1 MASKPFS
8 KSFFAFYRFVRR
20 RLGNPPGQHHH
31 RRNTSEIPAHP
42 EIIQGYPLA
51 SEDDDKLPNQVL
63 MLDIEGGLLRSRSL
77 FPYFML
83 LAIEAGSFLR
93 GLILL
98 CLYPFICCLTQEIQS
113 RVMVMVCFLGLREEK
128 VARVARAMLPK
139 HFLEDIGREGFEIA
153 RRFKRVVGL
162 SRMIP
167 RVMVEEFLKE
177 YIGLDLVMGREV
189 KMVRGRYVGLLEMES
204 DQKRLGLENLEGIEM
219 VWFGSSSSYFSH
231 DRHQLFTCCKEVYL
245 VTPEQKKQWSAL
257 PGDEYPRPL
266 IFHDGRLAFRPTPQ
280 ATLAM
285 FMWLPF
291 AIPLTVLRTLVF
303 VNLPY
308 SISLPIGTASGV
320 TTRVINSPISAT
332 GNGKHHEALAHQSN
346 YNNPQGRLYVCN
358 HRTLLDP
365 VYISVML
372 NKKVTAVT
380 YSVSRVSELLSPI
393 QTIRLTRNRD
403 EDRRRMEHSLQ
414 KGDLV
419 ICPEGT
425 TCREPYLLRFSPLF
439 VELVDEVY
447 PVALLNW
454 SNMFYGTSTGRS
466 KYLDHFYYFMNPH
479 PAYII
484 EFMDRMPTYV
494 AINGRRCESFE
505 VANMVQGEIGRVLG
519 FEPTKLSRKDKYL
532 ILAGNEGI
540 VDTKQ

>member
-8 KSFFAFYRFVRR
+8 KSVFTFYRFVRW
-20 RLGNPPGQHHH
+20 RLGNPTGQHHH
-31 RRNTSEIPAHP
+31 RRSTSGIPTFP
-42 EIIQGYPLA
+42 EIIEGFPA
-51 SEDDDKLPNQVL
+51 ACKDDAQIQNEVL
-63 MLDIEGGLLRSRSL
+63 ILDIEGGLLRSQPL
-77 FPYFML
+77 FPYFIL
-83 LAIEAGSFLR
+83 VAIEAGSFLR

-98 CLYPFICCLTQEIQS
+98 CLYPLLCFLTQEVQS
-113 RVMVMVCFLGLREEK
+113 RVMTMVCFLGLKEEK
-128 VARVARAMLPK
+128 VTRVARATLPK
-139 HFLEDIGREGFEIA
+139 HFLEDIGREGLEVV
-153 RRFKRVVGL
+153 RGFKRVIGL
-162 SRMIP
+162 SRIFP
-167 RVMVEEFLKE
+167 RVMVENFLKE
-177 YIGLDLVMGREV
+177 YIGLEMVVGREV
-189 KMVRGRYVGLLEMES
+189 KIVRGRYVGLLEMEGER
-204 DQKRLGLENLEGIEM
+204 RLSLDKLEGTDM
-219 VWFGSSSSYFSH
+219 VWFGSSSSYFNH
-231 DRHQLFTCCKEVYL
+231 NHQQLLTCCKEVYL
-245 VTPEQKKQWSAL
+245 VTPEQKKQWSTL
-257 PGDEYPRPL
+257 PREQYPRPL

-291 AIPLTVLRTLVF
+291 AIPLTVLRTLIF

-308 SISLPIGTASGV
+308 SISLPIGSASGV
-320 TTRVINSPISAT
+320 TTRVINNPISAT
-332 GNGKHHEALAHQSN
+332 GNANHGALAQP
-346 YNNPQGRLYVCN
+346 NPQGHLYVCN

-372 NKKVTAVT
+372 NKKVSAVT

-447 PVALLNW
+447 PVALVNW
-454 SNMFYGTSTGRS
+454 SYMFYGTSTGRS
-466 KYLDHFYYFMNPH
+466 KYMDHFYYFMNPH
-479 PAYII
+479 PAYVV
-484 EFMDRMPTYV
+484 EFMDRMPTHMV
-494 AINGRRCESFE
+494 INGRRCESYE
-505 VANMVQGEIGRVLG
+505 VANMVQGEIARVLR
-519 FEPTKLSRKDKYL
+519 FEPTKLTRKDKYM
-532 ILAGNEGI
+532 ILAGNEGV